1 MWQFVKE
8 GPALEP
14 LSPDR
19 GSAVAKLVRA
29 SLADAARR
37 TVQFK
42 PCVELVDESVLD
54 LPDEVDA
61 VLPRVPRGGFG
72 VKGVEVGV
80 LLAVAA
86 YFVAGLV
93 AFLGAS

>member
-19 GSAVAKLVRA
+19 GSAVAKLRA
-29 SLADAARR
+29 SLSDAARR
-37 TVQFK
+37 AVQFK

-54 LPDEVDA
+54 LPVEVDA

-72 VKGVEVGV
+72 VKGVEVVV

-93 AFLGAS
+93 VFLGAS